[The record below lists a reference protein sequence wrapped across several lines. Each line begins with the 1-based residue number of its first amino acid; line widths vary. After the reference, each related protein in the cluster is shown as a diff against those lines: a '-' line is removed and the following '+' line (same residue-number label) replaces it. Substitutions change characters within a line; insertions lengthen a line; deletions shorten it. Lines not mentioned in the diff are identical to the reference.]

1 MSKEYI
7 TYTTLLSIS
16 QEDKTF
22 LQKCMDEI
30 LHYTTRR
37 YVKLKKDKK
46 LGKYDKDDCDDYCK
60 TQTFINHKN
69 QIKTI
74 LDARYS
80 RAIDIDLQARHQSSI
95 ACQALELE
103 QKNIKKD
110 RLQKRFD
117 KAQRKYNNSKK
128 SNLITQSKNLEQL
141 NYLND
146 ELNRI
151 NSRIK
156 KLKYNIKHNLADGI
170 VFGGKSF
177 FHEQHK
183 KNVNLEKWKQ
193 EWKNRACEFECGGSL
208 SENYGNQQFQM
219 TISKIVGTKVFFNI
233 KINVPYRLRAEYGNS
248 YVIKDIYFPRG
259 QDIFKENVEAH
270 TAYLNAMSKYEKE
283 LALQE
288 KIEKNKNKENN
299 NETII
304 VEELQDNLEKNN
316 ENKVAILEKPKAQE
330 FGCQSVSMLFKKKR
344 NGEFYLHVSTPRQK
358 VKITTNDKN
367 GVMAVDVN
375 HDNISVAEINKVG
388 QLLNTKVYYFNFGQ
402 HYSSSHREQMIN
414 QALNDIVEYAKSKN
428 KHVVMEYLEFF
439 NKKAEQLKGIEKD
452 YNRMLHSLSYAKIG
466 EKLRINCFLQ
476 GVKLCKVSAAYSS
489 MLGKTLYAKKYG
501 ISTHEAAAYVLG
513 RRHYKLKETYV
524 SPKLNFIFR
533 DKVCRLTIPGDIFK
547 AQGTIKDNQFYKKLH
562 SWLSN
567 EMKATSRFYNGAT
580 FKSSVDQPAKSQ
592 IEIRDVKYE

>member
-22 LQKCMDEI
+22 LQTCMDEI

-37 YVKLKKDKK
+37 YVQLKKDKK
-46 LGKYDKDDCDDYCK
+46 LGLYDKKDCGNYCQ
-60 TQTFINHKN
+60 TQTFINEKN
-69 QIKTI
+69 EVQSI

-80 RAIDIDLQARHQSSI
+80 RAIDISIQARHQSSI
-95 ACQALELE
+95 ACQSLELE
-103 QKNIKKD
+103 QKNIKKE
-110 RLQKRFD
+110 RIQKRFD
-117 KAQRKYNNSKK
+117 KAQHKYQNSKK
-128 SNLITQSKNLEQL
+128 NNLITQSKNLEQL

-156 KLKYNIKHNLADGI
+156 KLKHNIKHNQADGI

-183 KNVNLEKWKQ
+183 KNVNFKKWQ
-193 EWKNRACEFECGGSL
+193 EEWKNRANEFECGGSL

-233 KINVPYRLRAEYGNS
+233 KVNVPYRLRAEYGSS

-259 QDIFKENVEAH
+259 QEIFRDNVEAH
-270 TAYLNAMSKYEKE
+270 KAYLKAKSNYDKAK
-283 LALQE
+283 ALQE
-288 KIEKNKNKENN
+288 KIEKEKIKSQENN
-299 NETII
+299 VETIL
-304 VEELQDNLEKNN
+304 VEELKDNLN
-316 ENKVAILEKPKAQE
+316 ENKDVVLKEPKAQE

-344 NGEFYLHVSTPRQK
+344 NGEFYLHVSTPRK
-358 VKITTNDKN
+358 NVKITTNDKN
-367 GVMAVDVN
+367 GVITVDIN
-375 HDNISVAEINKVG
+375 HDNISIAEINKVG
-388 QLLNTKVYYFNFGQ
+388 QLMNTKVYYFNFGK

-414 QALNDIVEYAKSKN
+414 QALNNIVAEAKSKN

-439 NKKAEQLKGIEKD
+439 NKKAEQIKGIEKD
-452 YNRMLHSLSYAKIG
+452 YNRMLHSLPYAKIG
-466 EKLRINCFLQ
+466 DKLRINCFLE

-513 RRHYKLKETYV
+513 RRHYKLNETYV

-533 DKVCRLTIPGDIFK
+533 DKVCRLDIPGDIFK
-547 AQGTIKDNQFYKKLH
+547 AQGTIKDNHFYKKLH
-562 SWLSN
+562 SWLLN
-567 EMKATSRFYNGAT
+567 EMKDTSRFYDRAT
-580 FKSSVDQPAKSQ
+580 FKSSVDQPAISQ
-592 IEIRDVKYE
+592 VEIRDVKYE